1 MQTSDEGIALIK
13 GFEGCRLTAYP
24 DPGTGGS
31 PWTIGYGWT
40 LPVDGKPVRPG
51 MTIDQATA
59 DRLLKTGLVSYENDV
74 LKIVKVKLTQG
85 QFDALVS
92 LAYNIGSRALSTSTL
107 LKKLNAGDIKG
118 AADEF
123 LRWNK
128 AGGKVLNGLT
138 RRREAERALFLS

>member
-1 MQTSDEGIALIK
+1 MQTSEKGIALIK
-13 GFEGCRLTAYP
+13 QFEGCKLTAYQ
-24 DPGTGGS
+24 DSVGV
-31 PWTIGYGWT
+31 WTIGYGWT
-40 LPVDGKPVRPG
+40 RPVDGKPIRAG
-51 MTIDQATA
+51 MTIKQETA
-59 DRLLKTGLVSYENDV
+59 ERLLKTGLVSYESDV
-74 LKIVKVKLTQG
+74 SRLVKVGLTQG

-92 LAYNIGSRALSTSTL
+92 FTYNLGARSLSTSTL
-107 LKKLNAGDIKG
+107 LRKLNAGDYAG

>member
-1 MQTSDEGIALIK
+1 MQTSHEGIALIK

-24 DPGTGGS
+24 DPGTGGA

-40 LPVDGKPVRPG
+40 HPIDGKPVKPG
-51 MTIDQATA
+51 MTIDQETA

-74 LKIVKVKLTQG
+74 LKLVRVRLTKG

-92 LAYNIGSRALSTSTL
+92 FAYNVGSRALSTSTL
-107 LKKLNAGDIKG
+107 LKKINAGDIKG

>member
-1 MQTSDEGIALIK
+1 MQTSDKGIALIK
-13 GFEGCRLTAYP
+13 QFEGCKLTAYQ
-24 DPGTGGS
+24 DSVGV
-31 PWTIGYGWT
+31 WTIGYGWT
-40 LPVDGKPVRPG
+40 QPVDGKSIRAG
-51 MTIDQATA
+51 MTIKQETSE
-59 DRLLKTGLVSYENDV
+59 RLLKTGLVSYESDV
-74 LKIVKVKLTQG
+74 SRLVKVGLTQG

-92 LAYNIGSRALSTSTL
+92 FTYNLGARSLSTSTL
-107 LKKLNAGDIKG
+107 LRKLNAGDYAG

>member
-1 MQTSDEGIALIK
+1 MQTSPNAIVLIK
-13 GFEGCRLTAYP
+13 KFEGCRLTAYP
-24 DPGTGGS
+24 DPGTGS
-31 PWTIGYGWT
+31 APWTIGYGWT
-40 LPVDGKPVRPG
+40 NPVDGKPVRPG

-74 LKIVKVKLTQG
+74 LKLVRVKLTQG

-92 LAYNIGSRALSTSTL
+92 FAYNVGSRALSTSTL
-107 LKKLNAGDIKG
+107 LKKLNVGDIKG

-128 AGGKVLNGLT
+128 AGGKVMPGLT
-138 RRREAERALFLS
+138 NRRKAERDVFLS

>member
-1 MQTSDEGIALIK
+1 MQTSEKGIKNIK
-13 GFEGCRLTAYP
+13 DFEGCSLTAYP
-24 DPGTGGS
+24 DPGTGGA

-40 LPVDGKPVRPG
+40 HPVDGKPIKPG
-51 MTIDQATA
+51 MTIKQETA

-74 LKIVKVKLTQG
+74 LKMAKVKLTQG

-92 LAYNIGSRALSTSTL
+92 FAYNVGSRALSTSTL
-107 LKKLNAGDIKG
+107 LRKLNDGDVNG

>member
-1 MQTSDEGIALIK
+1 MQTSHEGIALIK

-24 DPGTGGS
+24 DPGTGGA

-40 LPVDGKPVRPG
+40 HPIDGKPVKPG
-51 MTIDQATA
+51 MTIDQETA

-74 LKIVKVKLTQG
+74 LKLVRVKLTKG

-92 LAYNIGSRALSTSTL
+92 FAYNVGSRALSTSTL

-123 LRWNK
+123 LHWNK

>member
-1 MQTSDEGIALIK
+1 MQTSEKGIKNIK
-13 GFEGCRLTAYP
+13 DFEGCSLTAYP
-24 DPGTGGS
+24 DPGTGGA

-40 LPVDGKPVRPG
+40 HPVDGKPIKPG
-51 MTIDQATA
+51 MTIKQETA

-74 LKIVKVKLTQG
+74 LKMAKVKLTQG

-92 LAYNIGSRALSTSTL
+92 FAYNVGSRALSTSTL
-107 LKKLNAGDIKG
+107 LRKLNDGDVRG